1 MRRINLKI
9 FRIRQDLTKTEMAER
24 LNWDRL
30 SYGAIEA
37 GKRDP
42 SIAFFYRLQE
52 VFNISDE
59 QMWEL
64 TLHESQTKS
73 R

>member
-42 SIAFFYRLQE
+42 SITFFYRLQE

-64 TLHESQTKS
+64 TLHESQTK
-73 R
+73 RG

>member
-9 FRIRQDLTKTEMAER
+9 FRIRQDLTQTEMAER
-24 LNWDRL
+24 LKWDRV
-30 SYGAIEA
+30 SYCAIES

-42 SIAFFYRLQE
+42 SITFFYRLQE
-52 VFNISDE
+52 VFNISDD

-64 TLHESQTKS
+64 TLHESQTK
-73 R
+73 RG